1 MTPSPVT
8 SLAMPM
14 LDLFS
19 SDEETFLALKRILRG
34 GPLPANVLDI
44 NPYQCR
50 PEMLPDGVWFYAEF
64 HGNADSSFSPWKPKG
79 GAFKLYSDSSFSG
92 WRTTYEYY
100 EGQAPQE
107 CKTAWVMQ
115 EYWMSQTDLSAN
127 SKQKETSSLCKIF
140 LGDEQFQNHEKTLK
154 IELSITLNSEPNN
167 LNHQLVVS
175 DGSTSNNMA
184 NGSTSKSEM
193 SEDDK
198 MVELA
203 VAGKPVDLHLEEMR
217 PEWDV
222 ISEGDYLELQDLL
235 NVPSSSY
242 LELLDL
248 LNVPSSSS
256 SSSENSS
263 CLTMSS
269 DEDFDVMD
277 VLCDAEHDINHDRA
291 QRHAACIRSS
301 VPSRIKK
308 EVAHQGASESLV
320 SIRRSHSPT
329 TENLKTDSTASISG
343 RVEPE
348 LKLASQSEKK
358 CYKLQGASSSHNNKM
373 VSNGQ
378 ETAVDGGK
386 KKKKKAVGRMKKIQN
401 KYLCF
406 FPF

>member
-1 MTPSPVT
+1 
-8 SLAMPM
+8 
-14 LDLFS
+14 
-19 SDEETFLALKRILRG
+19 
-34 GPLPANVLDI
+34 
-44 NPYQCR
+44 
-50 PEMLPDGVWFYAEF
+50 MLPDGVWFYVVS
-64 HGNADSSFSPWKPKG
+64 HGNADSSFSPWKLKS
-79 GAFKLYSDSSFSG
+79 GAWKLFSDSSFTG

-100 EGQAPQE
+100 EGQAPYE
-107 CKTAWVMQ
+107 CKTAWIMQ
-115 EYWMSQTDLSAN
+115 KYWMSQTDLSEN
-127 SKQKETSSLCKIF
+127 SKQKETISLCKIF
-140 LGDEQFQNHEKTLK
+140 LGDEQFQNHENTLK
-154 IELSITLNSEPNN
+154 IDLSITLNSEPN

-203 VAGKPVDLHLEEMR
+203 VSGKPVDLHLEDVH
-217 PEWDV
+217 PERDA
-222 ISEGDYLELQDLL
+222 ISEGDYLEL
-235 NVPSSSY
+235 
-242 LELLDL
+242 LDL
-248 LNVPSSSS
+248 LNDVPSSSS
-256 SSSENSS
+256 SSSPNSS

-301 VPSRIKK
+301 APFRIKK

-320 SIRRSHSPT
+320 SIKRSSHSPT
-329 TENLKTDSTASISG
+329 TENLKTDSTESSSG
-343 RVEPE
+343 RLEPE
-348 LKLASQSEKK
+348 LKLPSQSEKK
-358 CYKLQGASSSHNNKM
+358 CYKLQGASSSHNKKM
-373 VSNGQ
+373 VSSGQ

-386 KKKKKAVGRMKKIQN
+386 KKKKKAVGRMKKIQK